1 MPIFDQLPR
10 VAFTTKEGGLQLVRT
25 RPTSDLVL
33 IVGPAVDGPT
43 EQIVPLDTIPV
54 VESLFGPVQFTDDYA
69 RPAGVAQE
77 DPFNGNHLLKA
88 LKEVMSGGATNI
100 ALLRVGGTQATG
112 SLVVA
117 GNAASGTLLGTA
129 IYGGRVYNTGAVA
142 FVSGAASGQATIS
155 QPDVKGGDF
164 VLTWSGV
171 SSGLTVREIVDRIN
185 NDARNKTIR
194 LDYNTISPSA
204 AARLLNG
211 TLSLAGGLDGTFRDD
226 ANYRAN
232 LYSALTDATSG
243 ALTFLE
249 EMQDESDI
257 VFLAG
262 IYLDDQVVSGGAQ
275 TTTSIANAFSA
286 YLGRRTYD
294 NPQIGVLGVR
304 PLADSSD
311 RSKVTAHFTALTTS
325 AAGQRGASSDQ
336 WINAGYFMTNG
347 FRYQDA
353 AMNLDVDAGGYM
365 QVVAADV
372 VIGDPNIGLYTESAA
387 AIYAGTLA
395 FLKPHIAASS
405 KEVRGF
411 YKIPYL
417 FSRSQLNTLTG
428 GMGRDLTRAYEG
440 ASAYVTIRDF
450 RGFVFTRDVT
460 SAFRTS
466 DFSDLQPLR
475 LANAVH
481 KGVREIARPYI
492 SGPNDIAVRL
502 ALETQIKGFLDGL
515 VDARALLG
523 GEHVGYQLDIR
534 GGDVDPTS
542 NRLGILE
549 IDIVLVPA
557 LQIKTIKV
565 SVSLALTL

>member
-10 VAFTTKEGGLQLVRT
+10 MAFTTKDQGLTLVRT

-43 EQIVPLDTIPV
+43 EQIIPLDTIPV
-54 VESLFGPVQFTDDYA
+54 VESLYGPTQFTTDYA
-69 RPAGVAQE
+69 RPSGVAQE

-100 ALLRVGGTQATG
+100 ALLRVGGTKASG

-129 IYGGRVYNTGAVA
+129 IYGGRVYNTATVA
-142 FVSGAASGQATIS
+142 FVSGATSGQATIS
-155 QPDVKGGDF
+155 QPDSKGGDF
-164 VLTWSGV
+164 VVSWSGS

-185 NDARNKTIR
+185 NDSRNKTVR
-194 LDYNTISPSA
+194 LDYNTISASA

-211 TLSLAGGLDGTFRDD
+211 TVSLTGGLDGTFRDD
-226 ANYRAN
+226 TSYRAN
-232 LYSALTDATSG
+232 LYTALTDATSG
-243 ALTFLE
+243 ALQFLE
-249 EMQDESDI
+249 DVQDKADI
-257 VFLAG
+257 VYLAG
-262 IYLDDQVVSGGAQ
+262 IYLDDKVVTGGAA

-304 PLADSSD
+304 PLADASD
-311 RSKVTAHFTALTTS
+311 RTKIAAHFTALTTTS
-325 AAGQRGASSDQ
+325 AGARGSTSDE
-336 WINAGYFMTNG
+336 WNNAGYFMNNG
-347 FRYQDA
+347 FLYQDA
-353 AMNLDVDAGGYM
+353 AMNLNLDAGGYL
-365 QVVAADV
+365 QIVAADV

-387 AIYAGTLA
+387 GIYAGTLA
-395 FLKPHIAASS
+395 FLKPHVAASS

-428 GMGRDLTRAYEG
+428 GMGRDLTRNYEG

-450 RGFVFTRDVT
+450 DGIVFTRDVT
-460 SAFRTS
+460 ASFRNS

-481 KGVREIARPYI
+481 KGVRQIARPYI
-492 SGPNDIAVRL
+492 SGPNDISVRL

-515 VDARALLG
+515 VDAHAILG
-523 GEHVGYQLDIR
+523 GEHVGYEVDIR

-549 IDIVLVPA
+549 INIVLVPA

-565 SVSLALTL
+565 NVSLGLTL